1 MPLPKPRED
10 ESRSE
15 FVERCMVDNVTT
27 SEFNTINQ
35 RYAVCNDLYSEK
47 RELKQIGFNRRKF
60 RNAYSKSFI
69 KQYKIASK
77 RNLRLSSEYYKRGF
91 KNSIKE
97 FLKSNS
103 LDGQSYI
110 LYFQNSDT
118 EAMFMD
124 IYVKTSLQ
132 FYNWYLDHYRKFIK
146 KNFPSENNMEY
157 FITNYV
163 QYSGRLAQK
172 ISSVQK
178 TAIKNV
184 TNIFGKMLNDQNF
197 VNDSIEG
204 RSRRLS
210 KILDKRAVWEA
221 RRIVV
226 TETTLSSNL
235 GAEKGALTAFKKEEL
250 LKDWIQGFSMNHR
263 EGHEILSSQD
273 PIPMGE
279 NFVNPVT
286 GNSLRIPGEGPSSE
300 VINCSCYV
308 AYIPRPDVFG

>member
-10 ESRSE
+10 DSRSE
-15 FVERCMVDNVTT
+15 FVERCMVDDVTT

-77 RNLRLSSEYYKRGF
+77 RNLRLSSEYYKKGF

-197 VNDSIEG
+197 VIDSIEG

>member
-77 RNLRLSSEYYKRGF
+77 RNLRLSSEYYKKGF

-286 GNSLRIPGEGPSSE
+286 GNRLRIPGEGPSSE

>member
-77 RNLRLSSEYYKRGF
+77 RNLRLSSEYYKKGF

-132 FYNWYLDHYRKFIK
+132 FYNWYLDNYRKFIK

>member
-77 RNLRLSSEYYKRGF
+77 RNLRLSSEYYKKGF

-308 AYIPRPDVFG
+308 AYIPRPDLFL

>member
-1 MPLPKPRED
+1 M
-10 ESRSE
+10 
-15 FVERCMVDNVTT
+15 
-27 SEFNTINQ
+27 
-35 RYAVCNDLYSEK
+35 
-47 RELKQIGFNRRKF
+47 
-60 RNAYSKSFI
+60 
-69 KQYKIASK
+69 
-77 RNLRLSSEYYKRGF
+77 
-91 KNSIKE
+91 
-97 FLKSNS
+97 KSNS

>member
-77 RNLRLSSEYYKRGF
+77 RNLRLSSEYYKKGF

>member
-15 FVERCMVDNVTT
+15 FVERCMVNNVTT

-77 RNLRLSSEYYKRGF
+77 RNLRLSSEYYKKGF

-103 LDGQSYI
+103 LDGESYI

-286 GNSLRIPGEGPSSE
+286 GNRLRIPGEGQSSE

>member
-15 FVERCMVDNVTT
+15 FVERCMVDDVTT

-47 RELKQIGFNRRKF
+47 REFKQIGFNRRKF
-60 RNAYSKSFI
+60 RNAYSKSFT

-132 FYNWYLDHYRKFIK
+132 FYNWYIDHYRKFIK

-184 TNIFGKMLNDQNF
+184 TNIFGKMLKDQDF

-204 RSRRLS
+204 KSRRLS

>member
-77 RNLRLSSEYYKRGF
+77 RNLRLSSEYYKKGF

-263 EGHEILSSQD
+263 EGHEILSSHD

>member
-15 FVERCMVDNVTT
+15 FVERCMVDDVTT

-47 RELKQIGFNRRKF
+47 REVKQIGFNRRKF
-60 RNAYSKSFI
+60 RNAYSKSFL

-77 RNLRLSSEYYKRGF
+77 RNLRLSSEYYKKGF

-132 FYNWYLDHYRKFIK
+132 FYNWYIDHYRKFIK

-184 TNIFGKMLNDQNF
+184 TNIFGKMLKDQDF

-204 RSRRLS
+204 KSRRLS

>member
-15 FVERCMVDNVTT
+15 FVERCMVDDVTT

-47 RELKQIGFNRRKF
+47 REVKQIGFNRRKF
-60 RNAYSKSFI
+60 RNAYSKSFL

-77 RNLRLSSEYYKRGF
+77 RNLRLSSEYYKKGF

-132 FYNWYLDHYRKFIK
+132 FYNWYIDHYRKFIK

-184 TNIFGKMLNDQNF
+184 TNIFGKMLKDQDF

-204 RSRRLS
+204 KTRRLS

>member
-10 ESRSE
+10 DSRSE

-77 RNLRLSSEYYKRGF
+77 RNLRLSSEYYKKGF

-197 VNDSIEG
+197 VIDSIEG

>member
-77 RNLRLSSEYYKRGF
+77 RNLRLSSEYYKKGF

-300 VINCSCYV
+300 VINCSCYA

>member
-1 MPLPKPRED
+1 MPLPKPREE

-15 FVERCMVDNVTT
+15 FVERCMVDDVTT

-47 RELKQIGFNRRKF
+47 RELKQIGFNRRK
-60 RNAYSKSFI
+60 
-69 KQYKIASK
+69 
-77 RNLRLSSEYYKRGF
+77 LRLSSEYYKKGF

-132 FYNWYLDHYRKFIK
+132 FYNWYIDHYRKFIK

-184 TNIFGKMLNDQNF
+184 TNIFGKMLKDQDF

-204 RSRRLS
+204 KSRRLS